1 MGGEC
6 GWSLCTDMEWEK
18 EDEEEQESG
27 QRQKQDLKIAHYT
40 LVNQEKES
48 KSIEQFLKSES

>member
-1 MGGEC
+1 
-6 GWSLCTDMEWEK
+6 MEWEK